1 MINFAHDAHMQ
12 IVAFSVPQNA
22 STVFI
27 LIEAPRASAGISPSE
42 TVLIS
47 GENNYVI
54 ETPLTPCIL
63 QVFIVIWLI
72 EASLY
77 KMQHI

>member
-1 MINFAHDAHMQ
+1 MIHKIHVY
-12 IVAFSVPQNA
+12 IYIYIY
-22 STVFI
+22 TVFI
-27 LIEAPRASAGISPSE
+27 LIEARRASAGISPSE

-63 QVFIVIWLI
+63 QVFSVI
-72 EASLY
+72 
-77 KMQHI
+77 